1 MRIHGSRSSSATTP
15 SWQPKPTFLP
25 HTRRFADGHPAHLV
39 LATRPFAAER
49 LRGIEASGYATGTD
63 ATPAGAQRERRPR

>member
-1 MRIHGSRSSSATTP
+1 MRIHGSRSSSAATP

-25 HTRRFADGHPAHLV
+25 HTRRFADGIQHTWYSPH
-39 LATRPFAAER
+39 RPFAAER